1 MGNTTSSHSMTVN
14 LSLTL
19 LTILVAAAAPARA
32 EETYERDPDDVPTG
46 ARRAANWHPTREGI
60 VGTPWTFAADV
71 GVAFYSGDDAIDNA
85 GFSAEARLTRE
96 VASDFYAVGSY
107 FLGFIA
113 TDVTDPDT
121 GRSDRDTHV
130 LNIPTIG
137 LGYRGEVSPE
147 IHLFIEPRVGVLF
160 GNGMDT
166 APAAGLGAGVD
177 IQIEPGFN
185 FHVAFTGLATDSD
198 FSTRAGDAH
207 LSAIWAVGV
216 GLAFEF

>member
-1 MGNTTSSHSMTVN
+1 MGTISHHYSRLGLLLAVLLAGATS
-14 LSLTL
+14 
-19 LTILVAAAAPARA
+19 AGAQA
-32 EETYERDPDDVPTG
+32 YERDPDDVPTG
-46 ARRAANWHPTREGI
+46 ARRAAEWKPTREGL

-96 VASDFYAVGSY
+96 IASDFYAVGSY

-121 GRSDRDTHV
+121 GRGDRDTHV
-130 LNIPTIG
+130 VNVPTLG
-137 LGYRGEVSPE
+137 LGWRGEVSPE

-185 FHVAFTGLATDSD
+185 FHVAFTGLATDTD

-207 LSAIWAVGV
+207 LSAIWAVGM

>member
-1 MGNTTSSHSMTVN
+1 MGTTTSSNRVAGR
-14 LSLTL
+14 LPLAL
-19 LTILVAAAAPARA
+19 LGVLLAGAASARGQDA
-32 EETYERDPDDVPTG
+32 YNEDDVPTG
-46 ARRAANWHPTREGI
+46 ARRAANWHPTREGL
-60 VGTPWTFAADV
+60 VGTRWTFAADV

-121 GRSDRDTHV
+121 GRGDRDTHV
-130 LNIPTIG
+130 VNVPTLG
-137 LGYRGEVSPE
+137 LGYRGEISPE

-185 FHVAFTGLATDSD
+185 FHVAFTGLATD
-198 FSTRAGDAH
+198 T
-207 LSAIWAVGV
+207 
-216 GLAFEF
+216 

>member
-1 MGNTTSSHSMTVN
+1 MMTATFMHRRASCASLLLLATVLTSAGS
-14 LSLTL
+14 
-19 LTILVAAAAPARA
+19 ARA
-32 EETYERDPDDVPTG
+32 QAYERDPDDVPTG
-46 ARRAANWHPTREGI
+46 ARRAAEWKPTREGL

-96 VASDFYAVGSY
+96 IASDFYAVGSY

-121 GRSDRDTHV
+121 GRGDRDTHV
-130 LNIPTIG
+130 VNVPTLG
-137 LGYRGEVSPE
+137 LGWRGEVSPE
-147 IHLFIEPRVGVLF
+147 IHLFVEPRVGVLF

-185 FHVAFTGLATDSD
+185 FHVAFTGLATDTE
-198 FSTRAGDAH
+198 FSTRTGDAH

>member
-1 MGNTTSSHSMTVN
+1 MMTATFMQRRASCASLLLLATVLTS
-14 LSLTL
+14 
-19 LTILVAAAAPARA
+19 ARSA
-32 EETYERDPDDVPTG
+32 GAQAYERDPDDVPTG
-46 ARRAANWHPTREGI
+46 ARRAAEWKPTREGL

-85 GFSAEARLTRE
+85 GISAEARLTRE
-96 VASDFYAVGSY
+96 IASDFYAVGSY

-121 GRSDRDTHV
+121 GRGDRDTHV
-130 LNIPTIG
+130 VNVPTLG
-137 LGYRGEVSPE
+137 LGWRGEVSPE
-147 IHLFIEPRVGVLF
+147 IHLFVEPRVGVLF

-185 FHVAFTGLATDSD
+185 FHVAFTGLATDTD

-216 GLAFEF
+216 GLAWEF